1 MNMFKLGD
9 IVARRSYNQDLFL
22 RIIDIK
28 KVGKERIAILAGLD
42 YRLVAHA
49 PLEDL
54 VLKTEKEVVHYQLAD
69 SQEVYKRFRKVVF
82 DRKFKV
88 EEEYFEI
95 PGRIL
100 HMDGDKDYLEQCLR
114 TYKQLGLQA
123 KGICKTEAEQPKV
136 IAKALKEYP
145 TDILV
150 LTGHDSLLNGKKD
163 LKSLDSYRS
172 SLYFVQA
179 VMEARKVQPNRDSL
193 VIFAG
198 GCQSNFEAIIE
209 AGANFASSPKR
220 MLIHALDPVFLV
232 ESIAYTPIDRTVSL
246 KEIINH
252 TVTGI
257 DGVGGIETRGQMRRG
272 YPRIEY

>member
-1 MNMFKLGD
+1 MFEVGS
-9 IVARRSYNQDLFL
+9 IVSRRSYNQDLFM
-22 RIIDIK
+22 RILDIRND
-28 KVGKERIAILAGLD
+28 GKDKIAILGGLD
-42 YRLVAHA
+42 YRLLANA

-54 VLKTEKEVVHYQLAD
+54 VLKSEREVVHYLLAD
-69 SQEVYKRFRKVVF
+69 SQEVYKRFRKVVY

-95 PGRIL
+95 PGQIL
-100 HMDGDKDYLEQCLR
+100 HMDGDPEYLDQCLR

-123 KGICKTEAEQPKV
+123 KGICKSEAEQPKA
-136 IAKALKEYP
+136 IAKALREYP

-150 LTGHDSLLNGKKD
+150 LTGHDSLVNGKKD
-163 LKSLDSYRS
+163 LRSLNNYS
-172 SLYFVQA
+172 SSMYFVQA
-179 VMEARKVQPNRDSL
+179 VMEARKVQPHKDSL

-198 GCQSNFEAIIE
+198 GCQSNFEAIIG

>member
-1 MNMFKLGD
+1 MYQLGK
-9 IVARRSYNQDLFL
+9 IVARRSYNQDLL
-22 RIIDIK
+22 LKILDIK
-28 KVGKERIAILAGLD
+28 RVGREKVAILGGLH
-42 YRLVAHA
+42 YRLIADA
-49 PLEDL
+49 SLDDL
-54 VLKTEKEVVHYQLAD
+54 VAKNEKEIVYYQLAD
-69 SQEVYKRFRKVVF
+69 SQEVYKKFRKVVF

-88 EEEYFEI
+88 EEEYFEV

-100 HMDGDKDYLEQCLR
+100 HMDGDREYLEQCLR

-123 KGICKTEAEQPKV
+123 RGISKSEVEQPKT
-136 IAKALKEYP
+136 IAKALREYP

-150 LTGHDSLLNGKKD
+150 LTGHDSLLKGKTD

-172 SLYFVQA
+172 SSYFVQS
-179 VMEARKVQPNRDSL
+179 VIEARKVQPNKDAL

-198 GCQSNFEAIIE
+198 GCQSNFEAILE

-246 KEIINH
+246 KEIIHH
-252 TVTGI
+252 TVTGV

-272 YPRIEY
+272 YPRVEF

>member
-1 MNMFKLGD
+1 VLNIGR

-22 RIIDIK
+22 KIVDIK
-28 KVGKERIAILAGLD
+28 KVGKERVAVLGGLN
-42 YRLVAHA
+42 YRLLADA
-49 PLEDL
+49 SFDDL
-54 VLKTEKEVVHYQLAD
+54 VEKNEKEVVHYQLAD
-69 SQEVYKRFRKVVF
+69 SQEVYKRFRKVVY

-88 EEEYFEI
+88 EEEYFEL

-100 HMDGDKDYLEQCLR
+100 HLDGDGEYLEQCLR

-123 KGICKTEAEQPKV
+123 RGICKSEAEQPKAV
-136 IAKALKEYP
+136 ARALSENP

-150 LTGHDSLLNGKKD
+150 LTGHDSLLKGKTN

-172 SLYFVQA
+172 SSFFVQS
-179 VMEARKVQPNRDSL
+179 VLEARKIQPNKDAL

-198 GCQSNFEAIIE
+198 GCQSNFEAIIG

-232 ESIAYTPIDRTVSL
+232 ESIALTPIDRTVSL
-246 KEIINH
+246 KDILQH

-272 YPRIEY
+272 YPRVEY

>member
-1 MNMFKLGD
+1 MITIGN
-9 IVARRSYNQDLFL
+9 IVARRSYNQDLFM
-22 RIIDIK
+22 RILDIK
-28 KVGKERIAILAGLD
+28 KVGREKTAILGGID
-42 YRLVAHA
+42 YRLIADA

-54 VLKTEKEVVHYQLAD
+54 VLKDDKEVVHYLLAD
-69 SQEVYKRFRKVVF
+69 SQEVYKKFRKVVF

-100 HMDGDKDYLEQCLR
+100 HMDGDREYLDQCLK

-123 KGICKTEAEQPKV
+123 KGICKSEAEQPKA
-136 IAKALKEYP
+136 IAKALKENP
-145 TDILV
+145 VEILV
-150 LTGHDSLLNGKKD
+150 LTGHDSLLNGRKD
-163 LKSLDSYRS
+163 FRSLDSYRS
-172 SLYFVQA
+172 SLYFVQS
-179 VMEARKVQPNRDSL
+179 VIEARKVQPNRDSL

-232 ESIAYTPIDRTVSL
+232 ESIAYTPTDQMVSL

>member
-1 MNMFKLGD
+1 MLNVGNV
-9 IVARRSYNQDLFL
+9 VARRSYNQDLFM
-22 RIIDIK
+22 RIIEIK
-28 KVGKERIAILAGLD
+28 KAGKDRIAVLGGLNYRLLADAGLD
-42 YRLVAHA
+42 
-49 PLEDL
+49 DL
-54 VLKTEKEVVHYQLAD
+54 VQKDEKEVVHYHLAD
-69 SQEVYKRFRKVVF
+69 SQEVYKRFRKVVY

-88 EEEYFEI
+88 EEEYFEM

-100 HMDGDKDYLEQCLR
+100 HIDGDKEYLEQCLR

-123 KGICKTEAEQPKV
+123 KGICKSEAEQPKV
-136 IAKALKEYP
+136 IARILRDNP

-150 LTGHDSLLNGKKD
+150 LTGHDSLLKGKTD
-163 LKSLDSYRS
+163 YRSLESYRS
-172 SLYFVQA
+172 SSFFVQS
-179 VMEARKVQPNRDSL
+179 VIEARKYQPNKDAL

-198 GCQSNFEAIIE
+198 GCQSNFEAILA

-232 ESIAYTPIDRTVSL
+232 ESIAFTPIDRTVSL
-246 KEIINH
+246 KEIIQH

-272 YPRIEY
+272 YPRVEY

>member
-1 MNMFKLGD
+1 MLKNGS

-22 RIIDIK
+22 KVVDIK
-28 KVGKERIAILAGLD
+28 KKGWKQTAILSCIN
-42 YRLVAHA
+42 YRLLADA
-49 PLEDL
+49 NLDDL
-54 VLKTEKEVVHYQLAD
+54 VPKDEKEVVHYSLAD
-69 SQEVYKRFRKVVF
+69 SQEVYKKFRKVVY

-88 EEEYFEI
+88 EEEYFEV

-100 HMDGDKDYLEQCLR
+100 HLDGDKDYLDQCLK

-123 KGICKTEAEQPKV
+123 VGICKTEEEQPKA
-136 IAKALKEYP
+136 ISKALRDYP

-150 LTGHDSLLNGKKD
+150 LTGHDSLLKGKRD
-163 LKSLDSYRS
+163 LKSLESYRS
-172 SLYFVQA
+172 SSYFVQS
-179 VMEARKVQPNRDSL
+179 VREARKFQQNRDQL

-209 AGANFASSPKR
+209 AGANFASSPRR

-232 ESIAYTPIDRTVSL
+232 ESIAFTPIDRTVSL
-246 KEIINH
+246 KDIIQH

-257 DGVGGIETRGQMRRG
+257 DGVGGIETRGQLRRG
-272 YPRIEY
+272 YPRVQH

>member
-1 MNMFKLGD
+1 MFKIGD

-22 RIIDIK
+22 KILDIK
-28 KVGKERIAILAGLD
+28 KIGGKNVAILGGLN
-42 YRLVAHA
+42 YRLYADA
-49 PLEDL
+49 YFEDL

-69 SQEVYKRFRKVVF
+69 SQEVYKKFRKVVF

-100 HMDGDKDYLEQCLR
+100 HLDGDKDYLEQCLR

-123 KGICKTEAEQPKV
+123 KGICKSEVEQPKV
-136 IAKALKEYP
+136 IGKILKENP
-145 TDILV
+145 AEILV
-150 LTGHDSLLNGKKD
+150 LTGHDALLKGKKD

-172 SLYFVQA
+172 SGYFVQS
-179 VMEARKVQPNRDSL
+179 VLEARKIQPNKDSL

-198 GCQSNFEAIIE
+198 GCQSNFEKIIE

-220 MLIHALDPVFLV
+220 MLIHALDPVFIV

-246 KEIINH
+246 KDIIKH
-252 TVTGI
+252 TVTGT
-257 DGVGGIETRGQMRRG
+257 DGVGGIETRGQLRRG
-272 YPRIEY
+272 YPRVDYC

>member
-1 MNMFKLGD
+1 MLMIGD

-22 RIIDIK
+22 KILDIK
-28 KVGKERIAILAGLD
+28 KVGRERIAILGGLD
-42 YRLVAHA
+42 YRLLADA
-49 PLEDL
+49 FLDDL
-54 VLKTEKEVVHYQLAD
+54 VLKDEKEVVHYQLAD
-69 SQEVYKRFRKVVF
+69 SQEVYKKFRKVVY

-100 HMDGDKDYLEQCLR
+100 HLDGDKEYLEQCLR

-123 KGICKTEAEQPKV
+123 KGICKSEVEQPKA
-136 IAKALKEYP
+136 IAKVLKENP

-150 LTGHDSLLNGKKD
+150 LTGHDSILKGKRD

-172 SLYFVQA
+172 SGYFVQA
-179 VMEARKVQPNRDSL
+179 VLEARKYQPNKDAL

-220 MLIHALDPVFLV
+220 MLIHALDPVFIV
-232 ESIAYTPIDRTVSL
+232 ESIAFTPIDRMVSL

-272 YPRIEY
+272 YPRTGY

>member
-1 MNMFKLGD
+1 MYNIGN
-9 IVARRSYNQDLFL
+9 IVARRSYNQDLLL

-28 KVGKERIAILAGLD
+28 RMGREKVAVLRGLH
-42 YRLVAHA
+42 YRLLADA
-49 PLEDL
+49 PFYDL
-54 VLKTEKEVVHYQLAD
+54 VPVSEKEIVYYQLAD
-69 SQEVYKRFRKVVF
+69 SQEVYKKYRKVIY

-88 EEEYFEI
+88 EEEYFEV

-100 HMDGDKDYLEQCLR
+100 HMDGDKEYLEQCLK

-123 KGICKTEAEQPKV
+123 RGFCRSEIEQPKSV
-136 IAKALKEYP
+136 AKALRDYP
-145 TDILV
+145 ADILV
-150 LTGHDSLLNGKKD
+150 LTGHDSLLKGKTD

-172 SLYFVQA
+172 SSYFVQS
-179 VMEARKVQPNRDSL
+179 VIEARKVQPNKDAL

-198 GCQSNFEAIIE
+198 GCQSNFEAIIG

-232 ESIAYTPIDRTVSL
+232 ESIAFTPIDRTVSL
-246 KEIINH
+246 KDIIQH

-272 YPRIEY
+272 YPRVEF

>member
-1 MNMFKLGD
+1 MFKIGD

-22 RIIDIK
+22 KILDIK
-28 KVGKERIAILAGLD
+28 KTGGKDIAILGGLN
-42 YRLVAHA
+42 YRLFADA
-49 PLEDL
+49 FFEDL
-54 VLKTEKEVVHYQLAD
+54 VLKNAKEVVHYQLAD
-69 SQEVYKRFRKVVF
+69 SQEVYKKFRKVVF

-100 HMDGDKDYLEQCLR
+100 HLDGDREYLEQCLR

-123 KGICKTEAEQPKV
+123 KGICKAETEQPRG
-136 IAKALKEYP
+136 IGRILRENP

-150 LTGHDSLLNGKKD
+150 LTGHDALLKGKEN

-172 SLYFVQA
+172 SAYFVQS
-179 VMEARKVQPNRDSL
+179 VLEARKYQPNKDAL

-198 GCQSNFEAIIE
+198 GCQSNFEKIIE

-220 MLIHALDPVFLV
+220 MLIHALDPVFIV
-232 ESIAYTPIDRTVSL
+232 ESIAFTPIDRTVSL
-246 KEIINH
+246 KDIIRH
-252 TVTGI
+252 TVTGT

-272 YPRIEY
+272 YPKVDYC

>member
-1 MNMFKLGD
+1 MLMIGD

-22 RIIDIK
+22 KILDIK
-28 KVGKERIAILAGLD
+28 KVGRERIAILGGLD
-42 YRLVAHA
+42 YRLLADA
-49 PLEDL
+49 LLDDL
-54 VLKTEKEVVHYQLAD
+54 VLKDEKEVVHYQLAD
-69 SQEVYKRFRKVVF
+69 SQEVYKKFRKVVY

-100 HMDGDKDYLEQCLR
+100 HLDGDKEYLEQCLR

-123 KGICKTEAEQPKV
+123 KGICKSEVEQPKA
-136 IAKALKEYP
+136 IAKVLKENP

-150 LTGHDSLLNGKKD
+150 LTGHDSILKGKRD

-172 SLYFVQA
+172 SGYFVQA
-179 VMEARKVQPNRDSL
+179 VLEARKYQPNKDAL

-220 MLIHALDPVFLV
+220 MLIHALDPVFIV
-232 ESIAYTPIDRTVSL
+232 ESIAFTPIDRMVSL

-272 YPRIEY
+272 YPRTGY

>member
-1 MNMFKLGD
+1 MYQIGK
-9 IVARRSYNQDLFL
+9 IVARRSYNQDLL
-22 RIIDIK
+22 LKIIDIK
-28 KVGKERIAILAGLD
+28 KVGREKVAILGGLH
-42 YRLVAHA
+42 YRLIADA
-49 PLEDL
+49 SFDDL
-54 VLKTEKEVVHYQLAD
+54 VPVSEKEIVYYQLAD
-69 SQEVYKRFRKVVF
+69 SQEVYKKYRKVVY

-88 EEEYFEI
+88 EEEYFEV

-100 HMDGDKDYLEQCLR
+100 HMDGDKEYLEQCLK

-123 KGICKTEAEQPKV
+123 RGISKSEAEQPKAV
-136 IAKALKEYP
+136 GKVLREYP

-150 LTGHDSLLNGKKD
+150 LTGHDSLLKGKTD

-172 SLYFVQA
+172 SSHFVQS
-179 VMEARKVQPNRDSL
+179 VLEARKVQPNKDAL

-246 KEIINH
+246 KDIIRH
-252 TVTGI
+252 TVTGT

-272 YPRIEY
+272 YPRVEF

>member
-1 MNMFKLGD
+1 MFMIGN
-9 IVARRSYNQDLFL
+9 IVARRSYNQDLYL
-22 RIIDIK
+22 KILDIK
-28 KVGKERIAILAGLD
+28 KIGREKIAILGGLD
-42 YRLVAHA
+42 YRLLADA
-49 PLEDL
+49 FLDDL
-54 VLKTEKEVVHYQLAD
+54 VPKDDKEVVHYRLAD
-69 SQEVYKRFRKVVF
+69 SQEVYKKFRKVVY

-100 HMDGDKDYLEQCLR
+100 HLDGDKDYLEQCLR

-123 KGICKTEAEQPKV
+123 KGICKPEAEHPKI
-136 IAKALKEYP
+136 IAKALKENP
-145 TDILV
+145 SDILV
-150 LTGHDSLLNGKKD
+150 LTGHDAILKGKKD

-172 SLYFVQA
+172 SSYFVQA
-179 VMEARKVQPNRDSL
+179 VMEARKFQPNKDAL

-198 GCQSNFEAIIE
+198 GCQSNFEAIID

-220 MLIHALDPVFLV
+220 MLIHALDPVFLI

>member
-1 MNMFKLGD
+1 MLSVGK
-9 IVARRSYNQDLFL
+9 IVARRSYNQDLFM
-22 RIIDIK
+22 RIIEIK
-28 KVGKERIAILAGLD
+28 KAGKDRIAVLGGLN
-42 YRLVAHA
+42 YRLLADA
-49 PLEDL
+49 SLDDL
-54 VLKTEKEVVHYQLAD
+54 VTKDEKEVVHYQLAD
-69 SQEVYKRFRKVVF
+69 SQEVYKRFRKVVY

-88 EEEYFEI
+88 EEEYFEV

-100 HMDGDKDYLEQCLR
+100 HIDGDKEYLDQCLR

-123 KGICKTEAEQPKV
+123 RGICKSEAEQPKI
-136 IAKALKEYP
+136 IAKALRDNP

-150 LTGHDSLLNGKKD
+150 LTGHDSLLKGKTD
-163 LKSLDSYRS
+163 YRSLESYRS
-172 SLYFVQA
+172 SSFFVQS
-179 VMEARKVQPNRDSL
+179 VLEARKYQPNKDAL

-198 GCQSNFEAIIE
+198 GCQSNFEAILN

-232 ESIAYTPIDRTVSL
+232 ESIAFTPIDRTVSL
-246 KEIINH
+246 KEIIQH

-272 YPRIEY
+272 YPRVEY

>member
-1 MNMFKLGD
+1 MFTTGN

-22 RIIDIK
+22 KILDIK
-28 KVGKERIAILAGLD
+28 KVGREKIAVLGGLD
-42 YRLVAHA
+42 YRLLADA
-49 PLEDL
+49 LLDDL
-54 VLKTEKEVVHYQLAD
+54 VLKDSKEVVHYQLAD
-69 SQEVYKRFRKVVF
+69 SQEVYKRFSKVVY

-100 HMDGDKDYLEQCLR
+100 HIDGDKEYLEQCLR
-114 TYKQLGLQA
+114 TYKQLDLQA
-123 KGICKTEAEQPKV
+123 KGICKSEAEQPKV
-136 IAKALKEYP
+136 IARALRENQ

-150 LTGHDSLLNGKKD
+150 LTGHDSLLKGKNN

-172 SLYFVQA
+172 SSYFVQS
-179 VMEARKVQPNRDSL
+179 VLEARKVQPNKDAL

-198 GCQSNFEAIIE
+198 GCQSNFEAIIG

-232 ESIAYTPIDRTVSL
+232 ESIAFTPIDRTVSL
-246 KEIINH
+246 KDIINH

>member
-1 MNMFKLGD
+1 MFKKGS

-22 RIIDIK
+22 KIIDIK
-28 KVGKERIAILAGLD
+28 KKGWKQTAILSGIN
-42 YRLVAHA
+42 YRLMVDAD
-49 PLEDL
+49 LEDL
-54 VLKTEKEVVHYQLAD
+54 VLKEEREVVHYSLSD
-69 SQEVYKRFRKVVF
+69 SQEVYKKFSKVVY

-88 EEEYFEI
+88 EEEYFEV

-100 HMDGDKDYLEQCLR
+100 HLDGDKDYLEQCLK

-123 KGICKTEAEQPKV
+123 VGICKSEEEQPKV
-136 IAKALKEYP
+136 ITKVLRDCP

-150 LTGHDSLLNGKKD
+150 LTGHDSLIKGKKD
-163 LKSLDSYRS
+163 LRSLDSYRS
-172 SLYFVQA
+172 SSYFVQS
-179 VMEARKVQPNRDSL
+179 VKEARRFQQNRDQL

-246 KEIINH
+246 KDIIKH
-252 TVTGI
+252 TITGI
-257 DGVGGIETRGQMRRG
+257 DGVGGIETRGQLRRG
-272 YPRIEY
+272 YPRVEH

>member
-1 MNMFKLGD
+1 MFKTGN

-22 RIIDIK
+22 KILEIK
-28 KVGKERIAILAGLD
+28 KVGKENIAVLGGLN
-42 YRLVAHA
+42 YRLFADA
-49 PLEDL
+49 FLDDL
-54 VLKTEKEVVHYQLAD
+54 VLKNEKEIVHYQLGD
-69 SQEVYKRFRKVVF
+69 SQEVYKKYRKVVF

-100 HMDGDKDYLEQCLR
+100 HLDGDKEYLEQCLR

-123 KGICKTEAEQPKV
+123 RGICKSEAEQPKV
-136 IAKALKEYP
+136 IGKALRENP
-145 TDILV
+145 VEILV
-150 LTGHDSLLNGKKD
+150 LTGHDSLLKGKKD

-172 SLYFVQA
+172 SCHFVQS
-179 VMEARKVQPNRDSL
+179 VIEARKVQPNRDEL

-232 ESIAYTPIDRTVSL
+232 ENIAFTPIDRTVSL
-246 KEIINH
+246 KDIIRH

-272 YPRIEY
+272 YPKIEY

>member
-1 MNMFKLGD
+1 MLKNGS
-9 IVARRSYNQDLFL
+9 IVARRSYNQDIFL
-22 RIIDIK
+22 KIVDIK
-28 KVGKERIAILAGLD
+28 KKGWKQTAILSGINF
-42 YRLVAHA
+42 RLLADA
-49 PLEDL
+49 DLEDL
-54 VLKTEKEVVHYQLAD
+54 VSKEEKEVVHYSLAD
-69 SQEVYKRFRKVVF
+69 SQEVYKKFRKVVY

-88 EEEYFEI
+88 EEEYFEV

-100 HMDGDKDYLEQCLR
+100 HIDGDKDYLDQCLK

-123 KGICKTEAEQPKV
+123 AGICKSEAEQPKV
-136 IAKALKEYP
+136 ISKALREYP

-150 LTGHDSLLNGKKD
+150 LTGHDSLLKGKKD

-172 SLYFVQA
+172 SSYFVQS
-179 VMEARKVQPNRDSL
+179 VKEARRFQQNRDQL

-232 ESIAYTPIDRTVSL
+232 ESIAFTPIDRTVSL
-246 KEIINH
+246 KDIIRH

-257 DGVGGIETRGQMRRG
+257 DGVGGIETRGQLRRG
-272 YPRIEY
+272 YPRVEH

>member
-1 MNMFKLGD
+1 MIGIGS
-9 IVARRSYNQDLFL
+9 IVARRSYNEDLFL
-22 RIIDIK
+22 RVLEIK
-28 KVGKERIAILAGLD
+28 KEGRRKNAILGGLN
-42 YRLVAHA
+42 YRLIADA
-49 PLEDL
+49 YLEDL
-54 VLKTEKEVVHYQLAD
+54 VVKDAKDVIHYQLND
-69 SQEVYKRFRKVVF
+69 SQEVYKKFRKVIY

-100 HMDGDKDYLEQCLR
+100 HLDGDGEYLQQCLR

-123 KGICKTEAEQPKV
+123 RGICVSEAEQPKM
-136 IAKALKEYP
+136 IGKILKECP

-150 LTGHDSLLNGKKD
+150 LTGHDSILKGKKD

-172 SLYFVQA
+172 SAFFVQS
-179 VMEARKVQPNRDSL
+179 VLEARKYQPNRDAL

-198 GCQSNFEAIIE
+198 GCQSNFEAIIA

-246 KEIINH
+246 KEIIMH

-257 DGVGGIETRGQMRRG
+257 DGVGGIETRGQMRKG
-272 YPRIEY
+272 YPRVELN